1 MHKFQSLKYVFGSII
16 FLLTGLFT
24 LSASADVYYT
34 QVVELNEGVTIDQIA
49 QAWQKHKSIWKK
61 KGHDVSDTALSTKV
75 VGAMDSR
82 RMSFYFKAKDF
93 GEYGAITEEF
103 FDDPD
108 WQEMS
113 RVWDSLRV
121 IVTAEIYQT
130 ID

>member
-1 MHKFQSLKYVFGSII
+1 MHKFQGRRYVFGLIV
-16 FLLTGLFT
+16 FVLTGLCT

-49 QAWQKHKSIWKK
+49 QAWEKHKSIWKK
-61 KGHDVSDTALSTKV
+61 KGHNLSDTALSTKV
-75 VGAMDSR
+75 VGAMHPR
-82 RMSFYFKAKDF
+82 RMSFYFKAKDHA
-93 GEYGAITEEF
+93 EYGEITEEF